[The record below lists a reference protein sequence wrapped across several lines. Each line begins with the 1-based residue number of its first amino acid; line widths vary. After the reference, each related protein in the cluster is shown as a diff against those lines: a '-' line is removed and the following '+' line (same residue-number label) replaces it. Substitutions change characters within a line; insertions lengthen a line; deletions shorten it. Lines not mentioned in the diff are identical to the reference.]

1 MGVAFRGGVWLMSE
15 GIVARG
21 SKTVVRWFQREDV
34 ERRQQW
40 PRHTDPLYSHNDP
53 RPMSARERE
62 LWFLERASSPNYHM
76 FTVDDFYGNMIGW
89 ITLRN
94 INHAAGNGVLG
105 IALDPT
111 KMSMGFG
118 TDALM
123 AFLEYYFDGLG
134 LREMVLDV
142 AAFNERAMRSYEKCG
157 FRYVGQHWTE
167 HPRSAFPP
175 VFSDP
180 QYRPILRY
188 LRRSLLGIEV
198 LYYDMV
204 VDKAAY
210 LRQKAVLQDGASG
223 ERQEERTPSRRAAHR

>member
-1 MGVAFRGGVWLMSE
+1 MSE

-21 SKTVVRWFQREDV
+21 NKTVVRWFQREDV

-53 RPMSARERE
+53 RPMSAREMD
-62 LWFLERASSPNYHM
+62 LWFLERTSSPNYYM
-76 FTVDDFYGNMIGW
+76 FAVDDFYGNLIGW
-89 ITLRN
+89 ITVRDVN
-94 INHAAGNGVLG
+94 RAAGNGVLG

-111 KMSMGFG
+111 RMSMGFG

-123 AFLEYYFDGLG
+123 AFLEYYFDHDGLG
-134 LREMVLDV
+134 LREMLLDV

-180 QYRPILRY
+180 RYRPILRY
-188 LRRSLLGIEV
+188 FRRSLLGIEV
-198 LYYDMV
+198 QYFDMA
-204 VDKAAY
+204 VDRAAY
-210 LRQKAVLQDGASG
+210 PRQKAALQDGASG
-223 ERQEERTPSRRAAHR
+223 QRREELPPYRRAAHR